1 MAICSLYSVG
11 VSLPDVEEEIEN
23 VLKNRFRLLPRFE
36 GIVPPDSRGSRTS
49 QLLAELQL
57 QNLLSVK
64 PRDSL
69 FVAAITPYDLYS
81 DGLNFVFGV
90 AYPFK
95 GCIVSYARLFSD
107 DTDLFLSRVRKEITH
122 EIGHVFGLQ
131 HCPNPKC
138 VMHFSNS
145 LADTDYKSEDFCPIC
160 EKKLLSSMKR
170 FGLV

>member
-1 MAICSLYSVG
+1 MAVCSLYSVG
-11 VSLPDVEEEIEN
+11 VSLPEVEEEVEK

-36 GIVPPDSRGSRTS
+36 GVVPPDSRGSRTS

-64 PRDSL
+64 PHDSL
-69 FVAAITPYDLYS
+69 FVVAVTPYDLYS

-107 DTDLFLSRVRKEITH
+107 DADLFLSRVRKEITH
-122 EIGHVFGLQ
+122 EMGHVFGLQ
-131 HCPNPKC
+131 HCPNPEC

-145 LADTDYKSEDFCPIC
+145 LADTDYKSEDFCPSC
-160 EKKLLSSMKR
+160 EEKLLLSMKKL
-170 FGLV
+170 GLV

>member
-11 VSLPDVEEEIEN
+11 VSLPEVEEEVEN

-36 GIVPPDSRGSRTS
+36 GVVPPDSRGSRTS

-64 PRDSL
+64 PHDSL
-69 FVAAITPYDLYS
+69 FVAAVTPYDLYS
-81 DGLNFVFGV
+81 NGLNFVFGV

-107 DTDLFLSRVRKEITH
+107 DADLFFSRVRKEITH
-122 EIGHVFGLQ
+122 EMGHVFGLQ
-131 HCPNPKC
+131 HCPDPKC

-145 LADTDYKSEDFCPIC
+145 LADTDYKSENFCPSC
-160 EKKLLSSMKR
+160 EEKLVSSMKK
-170 FGLV
+170 FGLF